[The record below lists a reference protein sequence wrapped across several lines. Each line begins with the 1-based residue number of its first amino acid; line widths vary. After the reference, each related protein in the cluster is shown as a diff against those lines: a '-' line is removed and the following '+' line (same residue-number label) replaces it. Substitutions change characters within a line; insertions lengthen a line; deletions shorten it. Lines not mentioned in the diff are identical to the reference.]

1 MGRLMISSCVA
12 EFAKLRK
19 RPAVWLLALA
29 WWVLALVFGYLFPYL
44 AYKSGTGPR
53 ASLGRGALLRALPA
67 ELVPSAVQ
75 GFPLF
80 AGALAMLLGVLA
92 TGSEYG
98 WGTLKVLFTQGAGR
112 ASVILGK
119 VIALVLVLLAVVVM
133 SFGLDAA
140 ASALIAASTH
150 SAAHWPSAWII
161 LRGLAGGWLMVGMWG
176 LAGVVLAIA
185 VRGTALAAGIGLVWA
200 LAVENL
206 LRVFA
211 SLISGLRQVT
221 ELLPGT
227 NAGALAAA
235 LGSVPQ
241 DADGGT
247 PGITNVVGAGHA
259 TAVLVG
265 YAALFLTISIV
276 LIRRRDVA

>member
-1 MGRLMISSCVA
+1 MGSSWLA
-12 EFAKLRK
+12 ELIKLRK
-19 RPAVWLLALA
+19 RPAVWLLAVA
-29 WWVLALVFGYLFPYL
+29 WWLLALVFGYLFPYL

-112 ASVILGK
+112 GSVITGK
-119 VIALVLVLLAVVVM
+119 IAALLSVLLGIVVV

-140 ASALIAASTH
+140 ASAIIAAITH
-150 SAAHWPSAWII
+150 SASHWPSAATI

-211 SLISGLRQVT
+211 SLVSGLDQLT
-221 ELLPGT
+221 KFLPGT

-241 DADGGT
+241 DANGGT
-247 PGITNVVGAGHA
+247 PGITTVVGAGHA
-259 TAVLVG
+259 TAVLLG
-265 YAALFLTISIV
+265 YVALFGVVSIV
-276 LIRRRDVA
+276 LVRRRDVS

>member
-1 MGRLMISSCVA
+1 
-12 EFAKLRK
+12 
-19 RPAVWLLALA
+19 
-29 WWVLALVFGYLFPYL
+29 
-44 AYKSGTGPR
+44 
-53 ASLGRGALLRALPA
+53 
-67 ELVPSAVQ
+67 
-75 GFPLF
+75 
-80 AGALAMLLGVLA
+80 
-92 TGSEYG
+92 
-98 WGTLKVLFTQGAGR
+98 
-112 ASVILGK
+112 
-119 VIALVLVLLAVVVM
+119 M